1 MTDHLPERL
10 LRLHAILHVA
20 AGHGEDDEAD
30 AGSLRL
36 ALPFRDAL
44 TEAASLIQRLEGE
57 RDEWKAD
64 AKHYISRCGEQQEA
78 LETAEQALSA
88 SQKEVE
94 AARKA
99 LQHLAGLLETAK
111 SAALFTKPQTGRVI
125 VNVEKLEAAL
135 VDLRSALQTGG
146 KEHG

>member
-1 MTDHLPERL
+1 MTDDLPERL

-88 SQKEVE
+88 SRKEVE
-94 AARKA
+94 RLKAVALSAREGLSIAAGWARSKPDSDRA
-99 LQHLAGLLETAK
+99 RDKISRGLAGIRP
-111 SAALFTKPQTGRVI
+111 ALH
-125 VNVEKLEAAL
+125 
-135 VDLRSALQTGG
+135 TGG

>member
-1 MTDHLPERL
+1 MTDDLPERL
-10 LRLHAILHVA
+10 KAYLARDNVEIIAP
-20 AGHGEDDEAD
+20 D
-30 AGSLRL
+30 ACELIE
-36 ALPFRDAL
+36 
-44 TEAASLIQRLEGE
+44 EAASLIQRLEGE

-94 AARKA
+94 TLKLAVEAYQAIHASVLADLHTAHQLRGNGGSQWMREDDAELRSDFRKA
-99 LQHLAGLLETAK
+99 GELAA
-111 SAALFTKPQTGRVI
+111 
-125 VNVEKLEAAL
+125 
-135 VDLRSALQTGG
+135 SALQTGG

>member
-1 MTDHLPERL
+1 MTDDLPDLIDRL
-10 LRLHAILHVA
+10 KVHAEYVC
-20 AGHGEDDEAD
+20 GE
-30 AGSLRL
+30 GFQIRSVTS
-36 ALPFRDAL
+36 ALL

-94 AARKA
+94 RLKAVALSAREGLSIAAGWARSKPDSDRA
-99 LQHLAGLLETAK
+99 RDKISRGLAG
-111 SAALFTKPQTGRVI
+111 I
-125 VNVEKLEAAL
+125 
-135 VDLRSALQTGG
+135 RSALQTGG

>member
-1 MTDHLPERL
+1 MTDDLPERL

-20 AGHGEDDEAD
+20 AGNCDDDETD

-44 TEAASLIQRLEGE
+44 PSAASLIQRLEGE
-57 RDEWKAD
+57 RDAWKGD
-64 AKHYISRCGEQQEA
+64 ARHYMVQHGALLESHEA
-78 LETAEQALSA
+78 AEQALSA

-94 AARKA
+94 RLTGALKLARDRLDKA
-99 LQHLAGLLETAK
+99 GQIIPPSIDA
-111 SAALFTKPQTGRVI
+111 
-125 VNVEKLEAAL
+125 
-135 VDLRSALQTGG
+135 ALQTGG

>member
-94 AARKA
+94 AAQTVLSLTFAFLTGVVEEQPGNEAVAMLRNSVRA
-99 LQHLAGLLETAK
+99 L
-111 SAALFTKPQTGRVI
+111 
-125 VNVEKLEAAL
+125 
-135 VDLRSALQTGG
+135 LQTGG